1 MGGRG
6 GASGITVAMTAHP
19 TVTPMGVTLSDVQA
33 MDDTQLHDFLIN
45 VQSVDTPDFLN
56 THHMQKMVYGLG
68 LNDTPQVVPDTQ
80 MQQLIADGAT
90 PIYRTVNDTTLPG
103 NVALSANDMHDML
116 RYGDLTYLGN
126 GIYGDGLYFS
136 NNLSG
141 SKSYGHSSS
150 SQTVRAVLSPGAK
163 VISDRQLQKEYDNFV
178 KSQPRTRKALGFSR
192 SKSTTNSM
200 SQFAL
205 IKGYNVITHTH
216 SDGEVYYNVIDR
228 SALIIS
234 DKNM

>member
-6 GASGITVAMTAHP
+6 SSSGITAAMTTQP
-19 TVTPMGVTLSDVQA
+19 TATPMGVTLADVQA
-33 MDDTQLHDFLIN
+33 MDDNQLHDFLIN
-45 VQSVDTPDFLN
+45 VQDVDTPDFLN
-56 THHMQKMVYGLG
+56 THHTQKMVYGLD
-68 LNDTPQVVPDTQ
+68 LNDVPQVVPDAQILQ
-80 MQQLIADGAT
+80 MISNGAE
-90 PIYRTVNDTTLPG
+90 PLYRTVNDTTTPG
-103 NVALSANDMHDML
+103 NVKMTAGDMHDMM

-136 NNLSG
+136 NSLSG
-141 SKSYGHSSS
+141 SKGYGYSGS

-163 VISDRQLQKEYDNFV
+163 VISDKQLQKEYDSFV
-178 KSQPRTRKALGFSR
+178 KSHPRTRKALGFSR

-216 SDGEVYYNVIDR
+216 SNGEVYYNVINR
-228 SALIIS
+228 SALIVS